1 MPMQKE
7 TRPAGKQGA
16 RNVLTQENSKSLT
29 PWTGG
34 AQIALTL
41 PFLLGMAAVFIT
53 EVIKCWS
60 L

>member
-1 MPMQKE
+1 MTEKE

-16 RNVLTQENSKSLT
+16 RNVLTQENSKSVT

-34 AQIALTL
+34 AQIALVL
-41 PFLLGMAAVFIT
+41 PFLVGMAAVFIA
-53 EVIKCWS
+53 EVIPCWS